1 MELYERIEQI
11 IVTLRPA
18 FSRESTFEWFVLL
31 IWGALLA
38 TQPPAVTSY
47 LNALG
52 IGAEYYHHALHWFH
66 SSGYEMDRVC
76 RRWGRW
82 LSEQPYG
89 YRLNGK
95 RVYVG
100 DGIKVSKEGRK
111 MPGVKRLHQESETMS
126 KPEWIRGHYFSA
138 IGMLIGVDQALFV
151 SLILLK
157 LHDGLVVSPEATPPT
172 LTEKMAQLCRTVMEP
187 GSYVVL
193 DAYYACAPV
202 LKILRQH
209 SAHLISRARISTV
222 ARAEFCLN
230 PSVIKRGRP
239 RQWGAKIKLRD
250 LFKESSGWPKHVC
263 SLYGKSVTIAYECF
277 ELYWDSPTQTVLF
290 VLTQQDDGR
299 QMILLS
305 SDVTLS
311 GKLII
316 ETYAK
321 RFKIEVAF
329 RTLVLRLGGFAYRF
343 WLKTLDKLPTWP
355 RSMVLADYDEKVQ
368 TQILAKVET
377 FERFVNLNAIAL
389 GLLQI
394 LALESPDLIWN
405 GFPAWFRT
413 LPNHG
418 YPSERIVR
426 MTLQNQRE
434 INLAKSKPT
443 LLLAKLLARKLTT
456 PRPMSKQ
463 ALVA

>member
-1 MELYERIEQI
+1 MELYQRIEQI

-31 IWGALLA
+31 LWGVLLA

-47 LNALG
+47 LNAVGLD
-52 IGAEYYHHALHWFH
+52 AHYYGHALHWFH

-82 LSEQPYG
+82 LSDQPYA
-89 YRLNGK
+89 YRLKGQ

-138 IGMLIGVDQALFV
+138 IGLLMGIEPAWFV
-151 SLILLK
+151 GLILLK
-157 LHDGLVVSPEATPPT
+157 LHDGLVLDTGTQAMT
-172 LTEKMAQLCRTVMEP
+172 LTEKMAQLCTQVMAQ

-193 DAYYACAPV
+193 DAYYGCAPV

-209 SAHLISRARISTV
+209 QSHLISRVRISTV
-222 ARAEFCLN
+222 ARAPF
-230 PSVIKRGRP
+230 SVNQRVPKRGRP
-239 RQWGAKIKLRD
+239 RLWGAKVKLSD
-250 LFKESSGWPKHVC
+250 LFDEVHSWPRQGC
-263 SLYGKSVTIAYECF
+263 SLYGKSVTVAYQCF
-277 ELYWDSPTQTVLF
+277 EYYWDSPTHPVLF
-290 VLTQQDDGR
+290 VLTQQADGK

-311 GKLII
+311 AKQVM

-321 RFKIEVAF
+321 RFKIEVTF
-329 RTLVLRLGGFAYRF
+329 RMFVLLLEGFAYRF
-343 WLKTLDKLPTWP
+343 WLKALDKLPTWP
-355 RSMVLADYDEKVQ
+355 QSMVLADYDDTLQ
-368 TQILAKVET
+368 TQILDKAET

-389 GLLQI
+389 GLLQV
-394 LALESPDLIWN
+394 LAIEMPELIWN
-405 GFPAWFRT
+405 RFPAWFRS

-418 YPSERIVR
+418 YPSERVVR
-426 MTLQNQRE
+426 MTLQHQQDTVLAESRE
-434 INLAKSKPT
+434 D
-443 LLLAKLLARKLTT
+443 LLLAKLLTLKNPT
-456 PRPMSKQ
+456 PRPTDKQ
-463 ALVA
+463 PIAA

>member
-11 IVTLRPA
+11 IVTFRPA
-18 FSRESTFEWFVLL
+18 FSRESTFEWFVILL
-31 IWGALLA
+31 WGMLLA

-52 IGAEYYHHALHWFH
+52 LGAEYYNHALHWFH
-66 SSGYEMDRVC
+66 SSGYEIDRLC
-76 RRWGRW
+76 RRWGHW
-82 LSEQPYG
+82 LSAHPTT

-138 IGMLIGVDQALFV
+138 IGILLGVDQALFV
-151 SLILLK
+151 SLIMLK
-157 LHDGLVVSPEATPPT
+157 LHDGVVRDLETKTAT
-172 LTEKMAQLCRTVMEP
+172 LTEKMAHLCCTIMEP

-202 LKILRQH
+202 LNILRQH

-222 ARAEFCLN
+222 AKADFCLN
-230 PSVIKRGRP
+230 TSVTHRGRP
-239 RQWGAKIKLRD
+239 RQWGSKIKLRD
-250 LFKESSGWPKHVC
+250 LFNDAHRWPKQVC
-263 SLYGKSVTIAYECF
+263 SLYGKSVNMAYACF
-277 ELYWDSPTQTVLF
+277 ELYWDSPSQSVLF
-290 VLTQQDDGR
+290 VLTQQDDGT

-311 GKLII
+311 GQHII

-329 RTLVLRLGGFAYRF
+329 RTLVLLLGGFAYRF
-343 WLKTLDKLPTWP
+343 WLKALDKLPTWP
-355 RSMVLADYDEKVQ
+355 RSLVLNDYDTTIQ
-368 TQILAKVET
+368 TQILTKIET
-377 FERFVNLNAIAL
+377 FERFVNLNVIAL
-389 GLLQI
+389 GVLQV
-394 LALESPDLIWN
+394 LALELPELIWSR
-405 GFPAWFRT
+405 FPAWFRT
-413 LPNHG
+413 VPQHG

-426 MTLQNQRE
+426 MTLQHQHH
-434 INLAKSKPT
+434 IFFAKSKPT
-443 LLLAKLLARKLTT
+443 LLLTKLLTRKMMSSK
-456 PRPMSKQ
+456 PIAKRPM
-463 ALVA
+463 VA